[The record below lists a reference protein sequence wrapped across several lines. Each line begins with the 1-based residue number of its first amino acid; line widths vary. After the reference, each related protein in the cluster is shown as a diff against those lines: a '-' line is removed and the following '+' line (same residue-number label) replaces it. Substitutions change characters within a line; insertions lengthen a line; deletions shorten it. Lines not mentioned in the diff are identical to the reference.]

1 MFRHRN
7 IKAVPAVPRP
17 IMDEVE
23 VETVDANGVR
33 LVSFHQVSNDK
44 VASSLPAYS
53 DYQLSALLAANVPLQ
68 PVKAQV
74 VNAVPTDSQI
84 EAAITELE
92 KMDNNDDSDN
102 SDNSGNSDNS
112 DLDLDYFQNF
122 SND

>member
-33 LVSFHQVSNDK
+33 LVYFQQVSNAK
-44 VASSLPAYS
+44 VATSLPAYS

-74 VNAVPTDSQI
+74 VNAVPTDAQM

-102 SDNSGNSDNS
+102 SDVDS
-112 DLDLDYFQNF
+112 DYFQNF

>member
-33 LVSFHQVSNDK
+33 LVSFQQVSNDK
-44 VASSLPAYS
+44 VATSLPAYS
-53 DYQLSALLAANVPLQ
+53 DYQLSSLLAANVSLQ

-74 VNAVPTDSQI
+74 VNTIPTDA
-84 EAAITELE
+84 EMDAAMSELE
-92 KMDNNDDSDN
+92 RMDNDSPKE
-102 SDNSGNSDNS
+102 SGF
-112 DLDLDYFQNF
+112 FQNF

>member
-7 IKAVPAVPRP
+7 VKAVFAVPRP

-33 LVSFHQVSNDK
+33 LVSFQQASNAK
-44 VASSLPAYS
+44 VATSLPAYS
-53 DYQLSALLAANVPLQ
+53 DYQLSSLLAANVPLQ

-74 VNAVPTDSQI
+74 VNAVPTDA
-84 EAAITELE
+84 EMDAAMSELE
-92 KMDNNDDSDN
+92 RMDNDSPKE
-102 SDNSGNSDNS
+102 SGF
-112 DLDLDYFQNF
+112 FQNF

>member
-7 IKAVPAVPRP
+7 IKAVFAVPRP

-33 LVSFHQVSNDK
+33 LVSFQQSSNAK
-44 VASSLPAYS
+44 VAASLPAYS

-74 VNAVPTDSQI
+74 VNAVPTDA
-84 EAAITELE
+84 EMDAAMTELE
-92 KMDNNDDSDN
+92 NMDNNTSEE
-102 SDNSGNSDNS
+102 
-112 DLDLDYFQNF
+112 
-122 SND
+122 

>member
-7 IKAVPAVPRP
+7 IKAVFAVPRP

-33 LVSFHQVSNDK
+33 LVSFQQVSNAN
-44 VASSLPAYS
+44 VATSLPAYS

-74 VNAVPTDSQI
+74 VNTVPTDA
-84 EAAITELE
+84 EMDAAMTELE
-92 KMDNNDDSDN
+92 NMDNNTSDE
-102 SDNSGNSDNS
+102 
-112 DLDLDYFQNF
+112 
-122 SND
+122 

>member
-7 IKAVPAVPRP
+7 IKAVFAVPRP

-33 LVSFHQVSNDK
+33 LVSFQQTSNSK
-44 VASSLPAYS
+44 VATSLPAYS

-74 VNAVPTDSQI
+74 VNAVPTDA
-84 EAAITELE
+84 EMDAAMTELE
-92 KMDNNDDSDN
+92 NMDNNTSDE
-102 SDNSGNSDNS
+102 
-112 DLDLDYFQNF
+112 
-122 SND
+122 

>member
-33 LVSFHQVSNDK
+33 LVAFQQVSNEK
-44 VASSLPAYS
+44 VAASLPAYS

-68 PVKAQV
+68 PVNAQV
-74 VNAVPTDSQI
+74 LDAVPTDAQLD
-84 EAAITELE
+84 AAMTELE
-92 KMDNNDDSDN
+92 NMDNNT
-102 SDNSGNSDNS
+102 
-112 DLDLDYFQNF
+112 LDE
-122 SND
+122 

>member
-7 IKAVPAVPRP
+7 IKVVPAVPRP

-33 LVSFHQVSNDK
+33 LVSFQQVSNAK
-44 VASSLPAYS
+44 VATSLPAYS

-74 VNAVPTDSQI
+74 VNAVPTDA
-84 EAAITELE
+84 EMDAAMTELE
-92 KMDNNDDSDN
+92 NIDNTSEE
-102 SDNSGNSDNS
+102 
-112 DLDLDYFQNF
+112 
-122 SND
+122 

>member
-17 IMDEVE
+17 IMDELE

-33 LVSFHQVSNDK
+33 LVSFQQVSNEK
-44 VASSLPAYS
+44 VATSLPAYS

-74 VNAVPTDSQI
+74 VNAVPTDA
-84 EAAITELE
+84 EMDAAMTELE
-92 KMDNNDDSDN
+92 NMDNNTSEE
-102 SDNSGNSDNS
+102 
-112 DLDLDYFQNF
+112 
-122 SND
+122 

>member
-33 LVSFHQVSNDK
+33 LVSFQQVSNEQ
-44 VASSLPAYS
+44 VATSLPAYS

-68 PVKAQV
+68 PVSAQV
-74 VNAVPTDSQI
+74 LDAIPTDAQLD
-84 EAAITELE
+84 AAMTELE
-92 KMDNNDDSDN
+92 RMDNDSVK
-102 SDNSGNSDNS
+102 
-112 DLDLDYFQNF
+112 
-122 SND
+122 

>member
-33 LVSFHQVSNDK
+33 FVSFQQVSNEK
-44 VASSLPAYS
+44 VATSLPAYS

-68 PVKAQV
+68 PVNAQV
-74 VNAVPTDSQI
+74 LDAIPTDAQLD
-84 EAAITELE
+84 AAMTELE
-92 KMDNNDDSDN
+92 NMDNNTPEE
-102 SDNSGNSDNS
+102 
-112 DLDLDYFQNF
+112 
-122 SND
+122 

>member
-7 IKAVPAVPRP
+7 IKAVFAVPRP

-33 LVSFHQVSNDK
+33 LVSFQQSSNAK
-44 VASSLPAYS
+44 VAASLPVYS
-53 DYQLSALLAANVPLQ
+53 DYQLSALLAANVSLQ

-74 VNAVPTDSQI
+74 VNAVPTDA
-84 EAAITELE
+84 EMDAAMSELE
-92 KMDNNDDSDN
+92 RMDNDSVKE
-102 SDNSGNSDNS
+102 SGF
-112 DLDLDYFQNF
+112 FQNF

>member
-7 IKAVPAVPRP
+7 IKAVLAVPRP
-17 IMDEVE
+17 IVDEVE

-33 LVSFHQVSNDK
+33 LVSFQQVSNEK

-74 VNAVPTDSQI
+74 VNAVPTDA
-84 EAAITELE
+84 EMDAAMTELE
-92 KMDNNDDSDN
+92 NMDNNTSDE
-102 SDNSGNSDNS
+102 
-112 DLDLDYFQNF
+112 
-122 SND
+122 

>member
-33 LVSFHQVSNDK
+33 LVSFQQISNDK

-53 DYQLSALLAANVPLQ
+53 DYQLSTLLAANVPLQ
-68 PVKAQV
+68 PVNAQV
-74 VNAVPTDSQI
+74 LDSIPTDAQLD
-84 EAAITELE
+84 AAMTELE
-92 KMDNNDDSDN
+92 NMDNDN
-102 SDNSGNSDNS
+102 SNE
-112 DLDLDYFQNF
+112 
-122 SND
+122 